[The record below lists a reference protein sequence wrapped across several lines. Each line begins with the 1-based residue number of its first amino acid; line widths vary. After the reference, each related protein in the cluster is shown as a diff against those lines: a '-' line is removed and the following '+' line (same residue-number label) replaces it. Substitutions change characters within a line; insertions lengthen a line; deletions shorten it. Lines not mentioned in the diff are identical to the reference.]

1 MATNKK
7 FGAMRDLIKDVRKE
21 LKMSQAEFAGYING
35 NLPTLQRWEAGTA
48 SPGGL
53 MTARLIEAGVDEKKL
68 INAFEKDVASA
79 AHKAVLA
86 APGDSVGAV

>member
-1 MATNKK
+1 MAAKK
-7 FGAMRDLIKDVRKE
+7 SGAVRQLVKDTRAQ

-53 MTARLIEAGVDEKKL
+53 MTARLIEAGVDVDAL
-68 INAFEKDVASA
+68 IEAFEKDAAAASA
-79 AHKAVLA
+79 KAVPA
-86 APGDSVGAV
+86 A